1 MAEDQTPQTPQTPPA
16 PPDPP
21 ASGGDERVET
31 LPNTPDPALIRVRE
45 FSEDDRPRRSQTDG

>member
-1 MAEDQTPQTPQTPPA
+1 MAEDQTPETPPA
-16 PPDPP
+16 PPEPP
-21 ASGGDERVET
+21 ASGGNDRVET